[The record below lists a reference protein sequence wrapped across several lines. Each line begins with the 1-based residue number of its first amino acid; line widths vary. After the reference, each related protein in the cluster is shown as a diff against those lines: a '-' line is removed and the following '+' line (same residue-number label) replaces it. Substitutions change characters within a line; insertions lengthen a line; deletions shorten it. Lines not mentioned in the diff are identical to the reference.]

1 MKNIKIVKIFGGL
14 GNQLFQYSFA
24 LFLKK
29 NYKKNNKILLDF
41 NEFRYVKHH
50 SGFELDKLL
59 KIQFKSLNFL
69 SHFKHKYFKSILI
82 KKRVYFNQKNEDT
95 NILPIVS
102 ELENFNYLEGYWQN
116 LELVNHIL
124 NDLRESLI
132 VQKKSFNFSFKEN
145 FVAIHIRRGD
155 YLQNQ
160 NMYGN
165 ICDLN
170 YYKNAI
176 EIFNQMKGTYEF
188 YIFSDDLTWCKENF
202 NFLKHKTYIDF
213 NKTVIEDFNLFSN
226 FRNKILSNSTFSW
239 WASILN
245 PDNLTV
251 ICPRIWNNKIE
262 YKNFIP
268 ENWIKI

>member
-1 MKNIKIVKIFGGL
+1 LKNKKVVKIFGGL
-14 GNQLFQYSFA
+14 GNQLFQYSLA
-24 LFLKK
+24 LFLK
-29 NYKKNNKILLDF
+29 NNFKKNNILLDL

-59 KIQFKSLNFL
+59 KIQFENLNFL
-69 SHFKHKYFKSILI
+69 SHFKYKYFKSILI
-82 KKRVYFNQKNEDT
+82 KKRVYFNQKNKDT
-95 NILPIVS
+95 NIMPNVS

-124 NDLRESLI
+124 GELRESLI
-132 VQKKSFNFSFKEN
+132 LQKKSLNFSFKEN

-213 NKTVIEDFNLFSN
+213 NKTVIEDFNLFLN

-268 ENWIKI
+268 ENWMKI